1 MSSTVLARFAQDAI
15 PHNEIRDIN
24 NISDETVIRKIEKC
38 PCKINYQNAQSY
50 IHKLESKINYDRRRF
65 EEDKISFL
73 HQIEHLQKDFK
84 SLYSKFDY
92 LMKEK
97 MLKTSPE
104 KVAIP
109 PIKV

>member
-15 PHNEIRDIN
+15 PHNEIRDIHN
-24 NISDETVIRKIEKC
+24 MSDKTVIRKIEKC

-50 IHKLESKINYDRRRF
+50 IHKLESKMNYDRRRF

-97 MLKTSPE
+97 MPQNI
-104 KVAIP
+104 A
-109 PIKV
+109 